1 MTNSELYSPDPV
13 ADMQQFTQNYATSSL
28 PPSQQNGMT
37 HMAGRGSSILS
48 VENVE
53 AEPQGP
59 TPNLKMEHT
68 IPLLNT
74 L

>member
-1 MTNSELYSPDPV
+1 
-13 ADMQQFTQNYATSSL
+13 MQQFTENYATSSRL
-28 PPSQQNGMT
+28 PSQPNGMT

-48 VENVE
+48 TKNVE

-59 TPNLKMEHT
+59 THNLKMEHS